1 MQACHEASS
10 DGEGL
15 VRRWRV
21 TRLTRLGSPGPLAQ
35 AEAEADH
42 VGWHQI
48 ARLVRRGCAPA
59 LAVRI
64 VR

>member
-1 MQACHEASS
+1 MGACHEASN

-21 TRLTRLGSPGPLAQ
+21 TQLTRLGIPGPLAQ
-35 AEAEADH
+35 AEADR
-42 VGWHQI
+42 VGWYQI